1 MIWLVSAGLASQV
14 HSLEWCSSQVFFAVF
29 FARVLAD

>member
-14 HSLEWCSSQVFFAVF
+14 HSPEWCSSQVFFA
-29 FARVLAD
+29 RVLAD